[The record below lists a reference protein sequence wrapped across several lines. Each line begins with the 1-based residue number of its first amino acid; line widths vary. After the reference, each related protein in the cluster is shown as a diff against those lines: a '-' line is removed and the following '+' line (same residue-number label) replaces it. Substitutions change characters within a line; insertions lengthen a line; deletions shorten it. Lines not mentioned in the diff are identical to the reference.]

1 MIYII
6 KSWKEKVIIINCIFC
21 NLEKNKIENTILDE
35 KNHFYILPTVGSL
48 VDGYILV
55 VSKRHINSMSELTKN
70 EMDEYN
76 FIIEKY
82 RNIFRDIYGKYPI
95 VFEHGSPVS
104 DNSIRAN
111 SVIHAHSHIV
121 NHAYLDEPKII
132 KRLNFKPIQRIEDI
146 KSNENYIM
154 YINNNFKYVTYNFE
168 PISQLMRK
176 LIAKDLKYE
185 DKFDWKKEKFMDNI
199 IKTILKVKEY
209 NEKRK

>member
-1 MIYII
+1 M
-6 KSWKEKVIIINCIFC
+6 IIINCIFC

-35 KNHFYILPTVGSL
+35 TNHFYILPTVGSL

-76 FIIEKY
+76 FIIKKY

-154 YINNNFKYVTYNFE
+154 YINNNNFKYVTYNFE

-199 IKTILKVKEY
+199 IKTVLKVKEY

>member
-1 MIYII
+1 M
-6 KSWKEKVIIINCIFC
+6 
-21 NLEKNKIENTILDE
+21 DE

-76 FIIEKY
+76 FIIKKY

-199 IKTILKVKEY
+199 IKTVLKVKEY

>member
-1 MIYII
+1 MDGD
-6 KSWKEKVIIINCIFC
+6 KSIEWFFE
-21 NLEKNKIENTILDE
+21 NKIENTILDE
-35 KNHFYILPTVGSL
+35 TNYFYILPTVGSL

>member
-1 MIYII
+1 M
-6 KSWKEKVIIINCIFC
+6 IIINCIFC

-35 KNHFYILPTVGSL
+35 TNYFYIIPTVGSL

-55 VSKRHINSMSELTKN
+55 VSKRHINSMSELSKN
-70 EMDEYN
+70 EMYEYN

-82 RNIFRDIYGKYPI
+82 RNIFKDIYGKYPI
-95 VFEHGSPVS
+95 VFEHGSPIP
-104 DNSIRAN
+104 DNSMKAN

-121 NHAYLDEPKII
+121 NYEYPDELKII
-132 KRLNFKPIQRIEDI
+132 RRLKFIPIRRIEDI
-146 KSNENYIM
+146 KSNKNYIM
-154 YINNNFKYVTYNFE
+154 HINNNSFKYVTYHFE
-168 PISQLMRK
+168 TISQLMRK

-199 IKTILKVKEY
+199 IKTVLKIKQY

>member
-1 MIYII
+1 M
-6 KSWKEKVIIINCIFC
+6 IIINCIFC

-55 VSKRHINSMSELTKN
+55 VSKRHINSMFELTKN

-154 YINNNFKYVTYNFE
+154 YINNNNFKYVTYNFE

>member
-1 MIYII
+1 M
-6 KSWKEKVIIINCIFC
+6 IIINCIFC

-35 KNHFYILPTVGSL
+35 TNHFYILPTVGSL

-70 EMDEYN
+70 EMNEYN
-76 FIIEKY
+76 FIIKKY

-154 YINNNFKYVTYNFE
+154 YINNNNFKYVTYNFE

-199 IKTILKVKEY
+199 IKTVLKVKEY

>member
-1 MIYII
+1 M
-6 KSWKEKVIIINCIFC
+6 IIINCIFC

-35 KNHFYILPTVGSL
+35 TNHFYILPTVGSL

-55 VSKRHINSMSELTKN
+55 VSKRHINSMPELTKN

-76 FIIEKY
+76 FIIKKY

-199 IKTILKVKEY
+199 IKTVLKVKEY

>member
-1 MIYII
+1 M
-6 KSWKEKVIIINCIFC
+6 IIINCIFC

-35 KNHFYILPTVGSL
+35 TNHFYILPTVGSL

-55 VSKRHINSMSELTKN
+55 VSKRYINSMSELTKN

-76 FIIEKY
+76 FIIKKY

-199 IKTILKVKEY
+199 IKTVLKVKEY

>member
-1 MIYII
+1 M
-6 KSWKEKVIIINCIFC
+6 IIINCIFC

-35 KNHFYILPTVGSL
+35 TNHFYILPTVGSL

>member
-1 MIYII
+1 M
-6 KSWKEKVIIINCIFC
+6 IIINCIFC

-35 KNHFYILPTVGSL
+35 TNHFYILPTVGSL

-76 FIIEKY
+76 FIIKKY

-199 IKTILKVKEY
+199 IKTVLKVKEY

>member
-1 MIYII
+1 MY
-6 KSWKEKVIIINCIFC
+6 FC

-154 YINNNFKYVTYNFE
+154 YINNNNFKYVTYNFE

>member
-1 MIYII
+1 M
-6 KSWKEKVIIINCIFC
+6 IIINCIFC

-35 KNHFYILPTVGSL
+35 TNHFYILPTVGSL

-70 EMDEYN
+70 EMNEYN
-76 FIIEKY
+76 FIIKKY

>member
-1 MIYII
+1 M
-6 KSWKEKVIIINCIFC
+6 IIINCIFC

-35 KNHFYILPTVGSL
+35 TNHFYILPTVGSL

-199 IKTILKVKEY
+199 IKTVLKVKEY

>member
-1 MIYII
+1 M
-6 KSWKEKVIIINCIFC
+6 IIINCIFC

-35 KNHFYILPTVGSL
+35 TNHFYILPTVGSL

-104 DNSIRAN
+104 DNSIRA
-111 SVIHAHSHIV
+111 S
-121 NHAYLDEPKII
+121 YLRTYVFCIEQK
-132 KRLNFKPIQRIEDI
+132 KRINRFKKMQSQRSKNLFD
-146 KSNENYIM
+146 
-154 YINNNFKYVTYNFE
+154 
-168 PISQLMRK
+168 LRK
-176 LIAKDLKYE
+176 E
-185 DKFDWKKEKFMDNI
+185 EK
-199 IKTILKVKEY
+199 
-209 NEKRK
+209 

>member
-1 MIYII
+1 M
-6 KSWKEKVIIINCIFC
+6 IIINCIFC
-21 NLEKNKIENTILDE
+21 NLEKNKIENTILDA
-35 KNHFYILPTVGSL
+35 KNHFYLLPTVGSL

-154 YINNNFKYVTYNFE
+154 YINNNNFKYVTYNFE

>member
-1 MIYII
+1 M
-6 KSWKEKVIIINCIFC
+6 IIINCIFC

-121 NHAYLDEPKII
+121 NHAYLDELKII

-154 YINNNFKYVTYNFE
+154 YINNNNFKYVTYNFE

>member
-1 MIYII
+1 M
-6 KSWKEKVIIINCIFC
+6 IIINCIFC

-35 KNHFYILPTVGSL
+35 TNHFYILPTVGSL

-154 YINNNFKYVTYNFE
+154 YINNNNFKYVTYNFE

-199 IKTILKVKEY
+199 IKTVLKVKEY

>member
-1 MIYII
+1 M
-6 KSWKEKVIIINCIFC
+6 IIINCIFC

-35 KNHFYILPTVGSL
+35 TNHFYILPTVGSL

-70 EMDEYN
+70 EMNEYN
-76 FIIEKY
+76 FIIKKY

-199 IKTILKVKEY
+199 IKTVLKVKEY

>member
-1 MIYII
+1 M
-6 KSWKEKVIIINCIFC
+6 IIINCIFY

-35 KNHFYILPTVGSL
+35 TNHFYILPTVGSL

-76 FIIEKY
+76 FIIKKY

-199 IKTILKVKEY
+199 IKTVLKVKEY

>member
-1 MIYII
+1 M
-6 KSWKEKVIIINCIFC
+6 IIINCIFC

-35 KNHFYILPTVGSL
+35 TNHFYILPTVGSL

-70 EMDEYN
+70 EMNEYN
-76 FIIEKY
+76 FIIKKY

-154 YINNNFKYVTYNFE
+154 YINNNNFKYVTYNFE

>member
-1 MIYII
+1 M
-6 KSWKEKVIIINCIFC
+6 IIINCIFC

-35 KNHFYILPTVGSL
+35 TNHFYILPTVGSL

-76 FIIEKY
+76 FIIKKY

>member
-1 MIYII
+1 M
-6 KSWKEKVIIINCIFC
+6 IIINCIFC

-35 KNHFYILPTVGSL
+35 TNYFYIIPTVGSL

-55 VSKRHINSMSELTKN
+55 VSKRHINSMSELSKN
-70 EMDEYN
+70 EMYEYN

-82 RNIFRDIYGKYPI
+82 RNIFKDIYGKYPI
-95 VFEHGSPVS
+95 VFEHGSPIP
-104 DNSIRAN
+104 DNSMKAN

-121 NHAYLDEPKII
+121 NYEYTDELKII
-132 KRLNFKPIQRIEDI
+132 RRLKFIPIRRIEDI
-146 KSNENYIM
+146 KSNKNYIM
-154 YINNNFKYVTYNFE
+154 YINNNSFKYVTYHFE
-168 PISQLMRK
+168 TISQLMRK

-199 IKTILKVKEY
+199 IKTVLKIKQY

>member
-1 MIYII
+1 
-6 KSWKEKVIIINCIFC
+6 
-21 NLEKNKIENTILDE
+21 
-35 KNHFYILPTVGSL
+35 
-48 VDGYILV
+48 
-55 VSKRHINSMSELTKN
+55 MSELTKN

-146 KSNENYIM
+146 KAAMLSIQGVVTNINNKHTVDEQTNALIGSKLDLENNTTGYNITEELKNSLLSVENTNLYILSQEELNTHGIKDIT
-154 YINNNFKYVTYNFE
+154 INNNEFYVVDYNSGEIFYSLGINGKY
-168 PISQLMRK
+168 K
-176 LIAKDLKYE
+176 LSE
-185 DKFDWKKEKFMDNI
+185 M
-199 IKTILKVKEY
+199 
-209 NEKRK
+209 

>member
-1 MIYII
+1 M
-6 KSWKEKVIIINCIFC
+6 IIINCIFC

-35 KNHFYILPTVGSL
+35 TNYFYIIPTVGSL

-55 VSKRHINSMSELTKN
+55 VSKRHINSMSELSKN
-70 EMDEYN
+70 EMYEYN

-82 RNIFRDIYGKYPI
+82 RNIFKDIYGKYPI
-95 VFEHGSPVS
+95 VFEHGSPIP
-104 DNSIRAN
+104 DNSMKAN

-121 NHAYLDEPKII
+121 NYEYPDELKII
-132 KRLNFKPIQRIEDI
+132 RRLKFIPIRRIEDI
-146 KSNENYIM
+146 KSNKNYIM
-154 YINNNFKYVTYNFE
+154 YINNNSFKYVTYHFE
-168 PISQLMRK
+168 TISQLMRK

-199 IKTILKVKEY
+199 IKTVLKIKQY

>member
-1 MIYII
+1 M
-6 KSWKEKVIIINCIFC
+6 
-21 NLEKNKIENTILDE
+21 DE
-35 KNHFYILPTVGSL
+35 TNHFYILPTVGSL

-76 FIIEKY
+76 FIIKKY

-154 YINNNFKYVTYNFE
+154 YINNNNFKYVTYNFE

-199 IKTILKVKEY
+199 IKTVLKVKEY

>member
-1 MIYII
+1 MY
-6 KSWKEKVIIINCIFC
+6 FC

-154 YINNNFKYVTYNFE
+154 YINNNNFKYVTYNFE

-185 DKFDWKKEKFMDNI
+185 DKFDWKKKSLWI
-199 IKTILKVKEY
+199 I
-209 NEKRK
+209 

>member
-1 MIYII
+1 M
-6 KSWKEKVIIINCIFC
+6 IIINCIFC
-21 NLEKNKIENTILDE
+21 NLEKNKIVNTILDE
-35 KNHFYILPTVGSL
+35 TNHFYILPTVGSL

-70 EMDEYN
+70 EMDEHN
-76 FIIEKY
+76 FIIKKY

-199 IKTILKVKEY
+199 IKTVLKVKEY

>member
-1 MIYII
+1 M
-6 KSWKEKVIIINCIFC
+6 IIINCIFC

-35 KNHFYILPTVGSL
+35 TNHFYILPTVGSL

-55 VSKRHINSMSELTKN
+55 VSKRYINSMSELTKN

-121 NHAYLDEPKII
+121 NHAYLDEPKVI

-199 IKTILKVKEY
+199 IKTVLKVKEY

>member
-1 MIYII
+1 M
-6 KSWKEKVIIINCIFC
+6 IIINCIFC

-35 KNHFYILPTVGSL
+35 TNHFYILPTVGSL

-76 FIIEKY
+76 FIIKKY

-154 YINNNFKYVTYNFE
+154 YINNNNFKYVTYNFE